1 MAVTKPKVVLIYVG
15 EDGIEHEV
23 DVCTVADAVKF
34 LDGQTFQQK
43 YDSGQL
49 KGQKG
54 DTGAKGET
62 GPQGIQGPTGAKGDT
77 GAKGVSM
84 RLKGEYN
91 SGTAYVNDGS
101 YIDIVT
107 YQGSTYACK
116 KNATGQL
123 PTVKEYWD
131 KIADKGAVGP
141 KGDIGATGPQGERG
155 AQGPQGVVGP
165 QGPVGPQG
173 KPGDRIKV
181 GTSLESAEEKQIFFK
196 LV

>member
-62 GPQGIQGPTGAKGDT
+62 GAKGDT

-123 PTVKEYWD
+123 PTVTEYWD
-131 KIADKGAVGP
+131 KIADKGAQGP

-155 AQGPQGVVGP
+155 AQGPQGERGVQGP
-165 QGPVGPQG
+165 QGATGPQG